1 MTTSSTGL
9 SMSHQGRRAAA
20 KAAGWVGRENAE
32 SFKVLCLFY
41 FRQARPQCFATNWS
55 RMLTHSKLRN
65 TRLTASCRLTQRSKG
80 ASEMMRVDH
89 LLVGGIWIQAILQPR
104 KNGSNKGWKVFSV
117 DLKWWLRHVET
128 HRIKASMIKWQFTND
143 TYFACMSVCM
153 YVTMNECVKLQLHD
167 TIGSPQNILIFT
179 EWLDGWMDAH
189 ETKHTH
195 ISAYSLQ
202 KNNTDQRWPNG
213 NFPLKQPSPLTPHKK
228 WNTTGKTGQTICF
241 WPNHLSLGLSFKSII
256 HGIYWPCFPLAP
268 TWQTQNS

>member
-1 MTTSSTGL
+1 MLQPLVTYVCW
-9 SMSHQGRRAAA
+9 HIQ
-20 KAAGWVGRENAE
+20 
-32 SFKVLCLFY
+32 
-41 FRQARPQCFATNWS
+41 NWC
-55 RMLTHSKLRN
+55 
-65 TRLTASCRLTQRSKG
+65 TRLTASCRLTQRSKS

-104 KNGSNKGWKVFSV
+104 KNTSNKGWKVFSV

-128 HRIKASMIKWQFTND
+128 HRIKASMIKWQFTHD

-189 ETKHTH
+189 ETKHKH

-213 NFPLKQPSPLTPHKK
+213 NFPLNTSQKVKYHRR
-228 WNTTGKTGQTICF
+228 TTGKTGQTICF
-241 WPNHLSLGLSFKSII
+241 WPNHLSLGLRFKSII
-256 HGIYWPCFPLAP
+256 NGIYWPCFPSHGKPKTHSGDFMEILRHQKAIHFPFAQIAVIPLWPSQVAVSSCFSEAAP
-268 TWQTQNS
+268 WHHFECMQV